1 MLPTV
6 SCLPE
11 GVSKKERNLILRY
24 LVFGKVGKEMAKKI
38 LFSPLF
44 LLQCNYKESQNCNP
58 YLPFHP
64 MLLNNSL

>member
-11 GVSKKERNLILRY
+11 GVSKKERNLILRH

-44 LLQCNYKESQNCNP
+44 SLQCNYKESQKCNQ

-64 MLLNNSL
+64 EYVAK